1 MANRQMV
8 ELECRNNC
16 AANRRRVNKCKA
28 RSRLLELALSQKMYV
43 MSGEGTVGLRVSQEP
58 SLETSLDRIAHLLL
72 ISMRRESC

>member
-16 AANRRRVNKCKA
+16 AANRRRASKCKA

-43 MSGEGTVGLRVSQEP
+43 MSGREPLAFACPKNLLSKPVSTE
-58 SLETSLDRIAHLLL
+58 
-72 ISMRRESC
+72 